1 MGENL
6 LKRIREVTDKEIK
19 YLILTHYHGDHIQ
32 GAQVFKEAVIIS
44 HSNTKKNIEKIKI
57 PRIEEAKTKSLPAQI
72 KSAKEKVE
80 KFRAEN
86 NPELKKAGEELS
98 FLERR
103 LFLFILGEVILM
115 ETSWFTSLQKKQF
128 TWETLYSTI

>member
-1 MGENL
+1 M
-6 LKRIREVTDKEIK
+6 K
-19 YLILTHYHGDHIQ
+19 
-32 GAQVFKEAVIIS
+32 
-44 HSNTKKNIEKIKI
+44 KIKI